1 MRILVLGGTGEV
13 GHMVCKIFSQDF
25 DVFTLL
31 RKNNDLNSVNFF
43 TNVIPES
50 KCIFIDDIKDMK
62 NIDAIL
68 RKIQPNVVINCI
80 GMVKH
85 RDSCK
90 EGDLDT
96 KIINSI
102 FPHEILK
109 LCTDRD
115 IKLIHISTDC
125 VFSGNQGN
133 YLESDIP
140 DPTDYYGQSKLD
152 GEINTP
158 NSLTIRT
165 SFIGPALFYKT
176 GLFEWIKSK
185 KGMSIHG
192 FNNAIYSGLTNI
204 AFSKILVQIVRDFPS
219 LSGIYHISSDPITK
233 FELIHLIN
241 DKLRLNIDI
250 ILDETFICDRSL
262 NSSQF
267 RKDTKILIPCWDEMI
282 DELLQY
288 NT

>member
-1 MRILVLGGTGEV
+1 MRILVLGGSGEV
-13 GHMVCKIFSQDF
+13 GHMLCKIFSQDF

-31 RKNNDLNSVNFF
+31 RKKNDLNSVNFF
-43 TNVIPES
+43 TNILPES
-50 KCIFIDDIKDMK
+50 KCIFIDDIKDIK
-62 NIDAIL
+62 SIDAIL
-68 RKIQPNVVINCI
+68 RKIQPNIVINSI
-80 GMVKH
+80 GVVKH
-85 RDSCK
+85 RDFCK

-96 KIINSI
+96 TIINSI

-115 IKLIHISTDC
+115 IKLIHFSTDC

-140 DPTDYYGQSKLD
+140 DPIDYYGQSKLD

-158 NSLTIRT
+158 NSLTIRK
-165 SFIGPALFYKT
+165 SLIGPALFYKT

-192 FNNAIYSGLTNI
+192 FNKAIYSGFTTI
-204 AFSKILVQIVRDFPS
+204 AFSKILVQIVRDFPD
-219 LSGIYHISSDPITK
+219 LSGIYHISSDPISK
-233 FELIHLIN
+233 FELINLIN
-241 DKLRLNIDI
+241 DKFKLNINVKV
-250 ILDETFICDRSL
+250 DETFFCDRSL
-262 NSSQF
+262 NGDRF
-267 RKDTKILIPCWDEMI
+267 REETKISIPSWDEMI

>member
-1 MRILVLGGTGEV
+1 MRILVLGGSGEL
-13 GHMVCKIFSQDF
+13 GHMMCKIFSQDF

-43 TNVIPES
+43 TNILPES
-50 KCIFIDDIKDMK
+50 KCIFIDDIKDIK
-62 NIDAIL
+62 NVDAIL
-68 RKIQPNVVINCI
+68 RKIQPNIVINCI
-80 GMVKH
+80 GVVKH
-85 RDSCK
+85 RDFCK

-102 FPHEILK
+102 LPHEILK

-115 IKLIHISTDC
+115 IKLIHFSTDC

-133 YLESDIP
+133 YLESDIV
-140 DPTDYYGQSKLD
+140 DPIDFYGQSKLD

-158 NSLTIRT
+158 NSLTIRS
-165 SFIGPALFYKT
+165 SFIGPALFFKT

-192 FNNAIYSGLTNI
+192 FNKAIYSGFTTI
-204 AFSKILVQIVRDFPS
+204 AFSKILVQIVRDFPD
-219 LSGIYHISSDPITK
+219 LSGIYHISSDPISK
-233 FELIHLIN
+233 FELINLIN
-241 DKLRLNIDI
+241 DKFKLNINVK
-250 ILDETFICDRSL
+250 LDESFLCDRSL
-262 NSSQF
+262 NSDRF
-267 RKDTKILIPCWDEMI
+267 REKTKISIPSWDEMI

>member
-1 MRILVLGGTGEV
+1 MRILVLGGSGEL
-13 GHMVCKIFSQDF
+13 GHMMCKIFSQDF

-43 TNVIPES
+43 TNILPES
-50 KCIFIDDIKDMK
+50 KCIFIDDIKDIK
-62 NIDAIL
+62 NVDAIL
-68 RKIQPNVVINCI
+68 RKIQPNIVINCI
-80 GMVKH
+80 GVVKH
-85 RDSCK
+85 RDFCK

-102 FPHEILK
+102 LPHEILK

-115 IKLIHISTDC
+115 IKLIHFSTDC

-133 YLESDIP
+133 YLESDIV
-140 DPTDYYGQSKLD
+140 DPIDFYGQSKLD

-158 NSLTIRT
+158 NSLTIRS
-165 SFIGPALFYKT
+165 SFIGPALFFKT
-176 GLFEWIKSK
+176 GLFEWIKGK

-192 FNNAIYSGLTNI
+192 FNKAIYSGFTTI
-204 AFSKILVQIVRDFPS
+204 AFSKILVQIVRDFPD
-219 LSGIYHISSDPITK
+219 LSGIYHISSDPISK
-233 FELIHLIN
+233 FELINLIN
-241 DKLRLNIDI
+241 DKFKLNINVK
-250 ILDETFICDRSL
+250 LDESFLCDRSL
-262 NSSQF
+262 NSDRF
-267 RKDTKILIPCWDEMI
+267 REETKISIPSWDEMI